1 MSEIEEEAEAPVSSV
16 YAVSAVSQEERM
28 TMFFKLRQD
37 YLEERK
43 KIISQ
48 LYKKTKFM
56 ELTNDKKRNEL
67 KKKMLESESIK
78 NIMEK
83 MQRLKLTRGFKLGNT
98 HNLQDLLASQ
108 FKRVE
113 AMKEQIINL
122 KLDLLFNYKTEDE
135 TLAEISGKIPEFNRE
150 LETYKKYLSDYET
163 VVGKKEEHVRYIRT
177 RDEIQS
183 VLSNIEK
190 QQELVLKTHDPLKQV
205 EIIRNMLETYQSS
218 LQFDAEYQDDDAT
231 AENMDEALEEP
242 VSKRRETETTKL
254 MKLKYASCS
263 MYKSHPDDDEIYLI
277 QTPYTLSELE
287 ITKK

>member
-1 MSEIEEEAEAPVSSV
+1 MSEIAEPVESNDEEK
-16 YAVSAVSQEERM
+16 M

-37 YLEERK
+37 YIEERK

-56 ELTNDKKRNEL
+56 EMTNDKKRNEL
-67 KKKMLESESIK
+67 KKKILDSEIIK
-78 NIMEK
+78 HIMEK
-83 MQRLKLTRGFKLGNT
+83 MQRLKRSRGFKLGNT
-98 HNLQDLLASQ
+98 YNLRDLLASQ

-113 AMKEQIINL
+113 VMKEQIINL

-135 TLAEISGKIPEFNRE
+135 TLAEISGKIPEFNKQ
-150 LETYKKYLSDYET
+150 LEIYKKYLSDYET

-190 QQELVLKTHDPLKQV
+190 QQELILKTHDPIKQV
-205 EIIRNMLETYQSS
+205 EIIHNMLETYQSS
-218 LQFDAEYQDDDAT
+218 LQFDPEYQDDDAT
-231 AENMDEALEEP
+231 AENMDEELEEP
-242 VSKRRETETTKL
+242 VLKRRETETTKL
-254 MKLKYASCS
+254 MKLKYANCS

-277 QTPYTLSELE
+277 QTPYTLLEFE

>member
-1 MSEIEEEAEAPVSSV
+1 MSEIEEQVPV
-16 YAVSAVSQEERM
+16 VSESNEEERM

-37 YLEERK
+37 YVEERK

-67 KKKMLESESIK
+67 KKKILESESIK

-83 MQRLKLTRGFKLGNT
+83 MQRLKRTRGFKLGNT
-98 HNLQDLLASQ
+98 RNLQDLLASQ

-113 AMKEQIINL
+113 TMKEQIINL

-150 LETYKKYLSDYET
+150 LEIYKKYLSEYET
-163 VVGKKEEHVRYIRT
+163 VVENKEAHVRYIRT

-205 EIIRNMLETYQSS
+205 EIIHNMLETYQSS
-218 LQFDAEYQDDDAT
+218 LQFDPEYQDAT
-231 AENMDEALEEP
+231 ADTNVNEESEEP
-242 VSKRRETETTKL
+242 VVSKKRETETTKL

-263 MYKSHPDDDEIYLI
+263 MYKSHPDDDEFYLI

>member
-1 MSEIEEEAEAPVSSV
+1 MSDIEEEVQLESN
-16 YAVSAVSQEERM
+16 EEEKM
-28 TMFFKLRQD
+28 TMFLKLRQD
-37 YLEERK
+37 YFEERK

-56 ELTNDKKRNEL
+56 EMPNDKKRNEL
-67 KKKMLESESIK
+67 KKKILESELIK
-78 NIMEK
+78 HIMEK
-83 MQRLKLTRGFKLGNT
+83 MQRLKRSRGFKLGNT

-108 FKRVE
+108 FKKVE
-113 AMKEQIINL
+113 TMKEQIINL

-135 TLAEISGKIPEFNRE
+135 TLAEISKKIPEFNKQLE
-150 LETYKKYLSDYET
+150 LYKKYLSDYET
-163 VVGKKEEHVRYIRT
+163 VVGNKEAHVRYIRT

-183 VLSNIEK
+183 ILSNVEK

-218 LQFDAEYQDDDAT
+218 LQFDPEYQDADAF
-231 AENMDEALEEP
+231 AEPTEESDLEP
-242 VSKRRETETTKL
+242 VSRKRETETTKL

-277 QTPYTLSELE
+277 QTPYTISQLE
-287 ITKK
+287 IIKK

>member
-1 MSEIEEEAEAPVSSV
+1 MSEIAEPVESNDEEK
-16 YAVSAVSQEERM
+16 M

-37 YLEERK
+37 YFEERK

-48 LYKKTKFM
+48 LNKKTKFM
-56 ELTNDKKRNEL
+56 EMTNDKKRTEL
-67 KKKMLESESIK
+67 KKKLMDSEIVK

-83 MQRLKLTRGFKLGNT
+83 MQRLKRSRGFKIGNK
-98 HNLQDLLASQ
+98 HNLQDLLESQ

-113 AMKEQIINL
+113 TMKEQIINL

-135 TLAEISGKIPEFNRE
+135 TLAEISGKIPEFNKQ
-150 LETYKKYLSDYET
+150 LEIYKKYLSDYET

-183 VLSNIEK
+183 ILSNIEK

-205 EIIRNMLETYQSS
+205 EIIGNMLETYKSS
-218 LQFDAEYQDDDAT
+218 LQFDPEYQEAT
-231 AENMDEALEEP
+231 ATVANVDEELESEP
-242 VSKRRETETTKL
+242 ASRKRETETTKL
-254 MKLKYASCS
+254 MKLKYANCS

-277 QTPYTLSELE
+277 QTPYTLFELE

>member
-1 MSEIEEEAEAPVSSV
+1 MSEIEEVPV
-16 YAVSAVSQEERM
+16 VSELNEEERM

-67 KKKMLESESIK
+67 KKKILESESIK

-83 MQRLKLTRGFKLGNT
+83 MQRLKRTRGFKLGNT

-108 FKRVE
+108 FKRIE

-135 TLAEISGKIPEFNRE
+135 TLAEISGKIPEFNRQ
-150 LETYKKYLSDYET
+150 LEIYKKYLSDYET
-163 VVGKKEEHVRYIRT
+163 IVGKKEEHVRYIRT

-218 LQFDAEYQDDDAT
+218 LQFDPEYQDAT
-231 AENMDEALEEP
+231 ADTNVNEESEEP

-254 MKLKYASCS
+254 MKLKYANCS

>member
-1 MSEIEEEAEAPVSSV
+1 MSDIEEAQLESND
-16 YAVSAVSQEERM
+16 EEKM
-28 TMFFKLRQD
+28 AMFFKLKQD
-37 YLEERK
+37 YIEERK

-56 ELTNDKKRNEL
+56 EMTNDKKRNEL
-67 KKKMLESESIK
+67 KKKILDSEIIK
-78 NIMEK
+78 HIMEK
-83 MQRLKLTRGFKLGNT
+83 MQRLKRSRGFKLGNK
-98 HNLQDLLASQ
+98 HNLQDLIASQ
-108 FKRVE
+108 FKKVE
-113 AMKEQIINL
+113 TMKEQIINL

-135 TLAEISGKIPEFNRE
+135 TLAEISGKIPEFNKQ
-150 LETYKKYLSDYET
+150 LEIYKKYLSDYET

-190 QQELVLKTHDPLKQV
+190 QQELILKTHDPIKQV
-205 EIIRNMLETYQSS
+205 EIIHNILETYQSS
-218 LQFDAEYQDDDAT
+218 LQFDPEYQDDDAT

-277 QTPYTLSELE
+277 QTPYTLSEFE

>member
-1 MSEIEEEAEAPVSSV
+1 MSENEELVESND
-16 YAVSAVSQEERM
+16 EEKM

-37 YLEERK
+37 YFEERK

-56 ELTNDKKRNEL
+56 EMSNDKKRNEL
-67 KKKMLESESIK
+67 KKKILESEIIK

-83 MQRLKLTRGFKLGNT
+83 MQRLKRTRGFKIGNKY
-98 HNLQDLLASQ
+98 NLQDLLESQ
-108 FKRVE
+108 FKKVE
-113 AMKEQIINL
+113 TMKEQIINL

-135 TLAEISGKIPEFNRE
+135 TLAEISGKIPEFNKQ
-150 LETYKKYLSDYET
+150 LEIYKKYLSDYET
-163 VVGKKEEHVRYIRT
+163 IVSNKEENVRYIRT

-218 LQFDAEYQDDDAT
+218 LQFNPEYQDEILVNA
-231 AENMDEALEEP
+231 NMGQTYESDLES
-242 VSKRRETETTKL
+242 VSKKRETETTKL

-263 MYKSHPDDDEIYLI
+263 MYKSHPDDDEFYLI
-277 QTPYTLSELE
+277 QSPYTVSELE
-287 ITKK
+287 TTKK

>member
-1 MSEIEEEAEAPVSSV
+1 MSEIVEPVESESNEEEK
-16 YAVSAVSQEERM
+16 M

-37 YLEERK
+37 YIEERK

-56 ELTNDKKRNEL
+56 EMTNDKKRNEL
-67 KKKMLESESIK
+67 KKKIIDSEIIK
-78 NIMEK
+78 HLMEK
-83 MQRLKLTRGFKLGNT
+83 MQRLKRSRGFKLGNK
-98 HNLQDLLASQ
+98 HNLQDLITSQ
-108 FKRVE
+108 FKKVE
-113 AMKEQIINL
+113 TMKEQIINL

-135 TLAEISGKIPEFNRE
+135 TLAEISGKIPEFNKQ
-150 LETYKKYLSDYET
+150 LEIYKKYLSDYET

-190 QQELVLKTHDPLKQV
+190 QQELILKTHDPLKQV
-205 EIIRNMLETYQSS
+205 DIIRNMLEMYQSS
-218 LQFDAEYQDDDAT
+218 LQFDPEYQDDNAT
-231 AENMDEALEEP
+231 EENMDEELEEP
-242 VSKRRETETTKL
+242 VLKRRETETTKL
-254 MKLKYASCS
+254 MKLKYANCS

-277 QTPYTLSELE
+277 QTPYTISELE

>member
-1 MSEIEEEAEAPVSSV
+1 MSEIAEPVESNDEEK
-16 YAVSAVSQEERM
+16 M

-37 YLEERK
+37 YIEERK

-56 ELTNDKKRNEL
+56 EMTNDKKRNEL
-67 KKKMLESESIK
+67 KKKILDSEIIK
-78 NIMEK
+78 HLMEK
-83 MQRLKLTRGFKLGNT
+83 MQRLKRSRGFKLGNK
-98 HNLQDLLASQ
+98 HNLQDLITSQ
-108 FKRVE
+108 FKKVE

-135 TLAEISGKIPEFNRE
+135 TLAEISGKIPEFNKQ
-150 LETYKKYLSDYET
+150 LEIYKKYLSDYET

-190 QQELVLKTHDPLKQV
+190 QQELILKTHDPIKQV

-218 LQFDAEYQDDDAT
+218 LQFDPEYQDDDAT

-242 VSKRRETETTKL
+242 VLKRRETETTKL
-254 MKLKYASCS
+254 MKLKYANCS

>member
-1 MSEIEEEAEAPVSSV
+1 MSDIEEEAAATALESN
-16 YAVSAVSQEERM
+16 EEEKM
-28 TMFFKLRQD
+28 TMFLKLRQD
-37 YLEERK
+37 YFEERK

-56 ELTNDKKRNEL
+56 EMSNDKKRNEL
-67 KKKMLESESIK
+67 KKKILESELIK

-83 MQRLKLTRGFKLGNT
+83 MQRLKRSRGFKIGNT

-108 FKRVE
+108 FKKVE
-113 AMKEQIINL
+113 TMKEQIINL

-135 TLAEISGKIPEFNRE
+135 TLADISKKIPEFNKQLE
-150 LETYKKYLSDYET
+150 LYKKYLTDYET
-163 VVGKKEEHVRYIRT
+163 VVGNKEAHVRYIRT

-183 VLSNIEK
+183 ILSNVEK

-205 EIIRNMLETYQSS
+205 EIVRNMLETYQSS
-218 LQFDAEYQDDDAT
+218 LQFNPEYQDANAFVEPTEETDF
-231 AENMDEALEEP
+231 EP
-242 VSKRRETETTKL
+242 VTRRRETETTKL

-277 QTPYTLSELE
+277 QTPYTISQLE
-287 ITKK
+287 IIKK

>member
-1 MSEIEEEAEAPVSSV
+1 MSEISESVEINDEEKT
-16 YAVSAVSQEERM
+16 

-37 YLEERK
+37 YIEERK

-56 ELTNDKKRNEL
+56 EMTNDKKRNEL
-67 KKKMLESESIK
+67 KKKILESELIK

-83 MQRLKLTRGFKLGNT
+83 MQRLKRSRGFKLGNT
-98 HNLQDLLASQ
+98 HNLQDLLTSQ
-108 FKRVE
+108 FKKVE

-135 TLAEISGKIPEFNRE
+135 TLAEISGKIPEFNKQ
-150 LETYKKYLSDYET
+150 LEIYKKYLSDYET
-163 VVGKKEEHVRYIRT
+163 VVGNKETHVRYIRT

-190 QQELVLKTHDPLKQV
+190 QQELILKTHDPLKQV

-218 LQFDAEYQDDDAT
+218 LQFDPEYQDDDAT
-231 AENMDEALEEP
+231 AENMDEELEEP
-242 VSKRRETETTKL
+242 VLKRRETETTKL
-254 MKLKYASCS
+254 MKLKYANCS

-277 QTPYTLSELE
+277 QTPYTISQLE
-287 ITKK
+287 IIKK

>member
-1 MSEIEEEAEAPVSSV
+1 MSDIEEEVQLESN
-16 YAVSAVSQEERM
+16 EEEKL

-37 YLEERK
+37 YFEERK

-56 ELTNDKKRNEL
+56 EMPNDKKRNEL
-67 KKKMLESESIK
+67 KKKILESELIK
-78 NIMEK
+78 HIMEK
-83 MQRLKLTRGFKLGNT
+83 MQRLKRSRGFKIGNT

-108 FKRVE
+108 FKKVE
-113 AMKEQIINL
+113 TMKEQIINL

-135 TLAEISGKIPEFNRE
+135 TLAEISKKIPEFNKQLE
-150 LETYKKYLSDYET
+150 LYKKYLSDYET
-163 VVGKKEEHVRYIRT
+163 VIGNKEAHVRYIRT

-183 VLSNIEK
+183 ILSNVEK

-218 LQFDAEYQDDDAT
+218 LQFDPEYQDADAFT
-231 AENMDEALEEP
+231 EPTEESDLEP
-242 VSKRRETETTKL
+242 VTRRRETETTKL

-277 QTPYTLSELE
+277 QTPYTISQLE
-287 ITKK
+287 IIKK

>member
-1 MSEIEEEAEAPVSSV
+1 MSEIEEVPV
-16 YAVSAVSQEERM
+16 VSELNEEERM

-67 KKKMLESESIK
+67 KKKILESESIK

-83 MQRLKLTRGFKLGNT
+83 MQRLKRTRGFKLGNT

-113 AMKEQIINL
+113 TMKEQIINL

-150 LETYKKYLSDYET
+150 LEIYKKYLSDYET

-218 LQFDAEYQDDDAT
+218 LQFDPEYQDAT
-231 AENMDEALEEP
+231 ADTNVNEESEEP

-254 MKLKYASCS
+254 MKLKYANCS

>member
-1 MSEIEEEAEAPVSSV
+1 MSDIEEEVPVPV
-16 YAVSAVSQEERM
+16 HMHLPTVSQEERM

-67 KKKMLESESIK
+67 KKKILESESIK

-83 MQRLKLTRGFKLGNT
+83 MQRLKRTRGFKLGNT
-98 HNLQDLLASQ
+98 QNLQVLLASQ

-150 LETYKKYLSDYET
+150 LEIYKKYLSDYET
-163 VVGKKEEHVRYIRT
+163 VV
-177 RDEIQS
+177 
-183 VLSNIEK
+183 
-190 QQELVLKTHDPLKQV
+190 
-205 EIIRNMLETYQSS
+205 
-218 LQFDAEYQDDDAT
+218 
-231 AENMDEALEEP
+231 EN
-242 VSKRRETETTKL
+242 K
-254 MKLKYASCS
+254 
-263 MYKSHPDDDEIYLI
+263 
-277 QTPYTLSELE
+277 
-287 ITKK
+287 

>member
-1 MSEIEEEAEAPVSSV
+1 MSEIAEPVESNDEEK
-16 YAVSAVSQEERM
+16 M

-37 YLEERK
+37 YIEERK

-48 LYKKTKFM
+48 LYKKAKFM
-56 ELTNDKKRNEL
+56 EMTNDKKRSEL
-67 KKKMLESESIK
+67 KKKLVESEIVK

-83 MQRLKLTRGFKLGNT
+83 MQRLKRSRGFKLGNT
-98 HNLQDLLASQ
+98 HNLQDLITSQ
-108 FKRVE
+108 FKKVE
-113 AMKEQIINL
+113 TMKEEIINL

-135 TLAEISGKIPEFNRE
+135 TLAEISGKIPEFNKQ
-150 LETYKKYLSDYET
+150 LEIYKKYLSDYEA
-163 VVGKKEEHVRYIRT
+163 VVGDKELHVRYIRT

-190 QQELVLKTHDPLKQV
+190 QQELILKTHDPLKQV

-218 LQFDAEYQDDDAT
+218 LQFNPDYQDAT
-231 AENMDEALEEP
+231 AAMVENVGEELESESEP
-242 VSKRRETETTKL
+242 VSRKRETETTKL
-254 MKLKYASCS
+254 MKLKYANCS

-277 QTPYTLSELE
+277 QTPYTIAELE

>member
-1 MSEIEEEAEAPVSSV
+1 MSEIAEPVESNEEEK
-16 YAVSAVSQEERM
+16 M

-37 YLEERK
+37 YIEERK

-56 ELTNDKKRNEL
+56 EMANDKKRNEL
-67 KKKMLESESIK
+67 KKKILDSEIIK
-78 NIMEK
+78 HLMEK
-83 MQRLKLTRGFKLGNT
+83 MQRLKRSRGFKLGNK
-98 HNLQDLLASQ
+98 HNLQDLIASQ
-108 FKRVE
+108 FKKVE
-113 AMKEQIINL
+113 TMKEQIINL

-135 TLAEISGKIPEFNRE
+135 TLAEISGKIPEFNKH
-150 LETYKKYLSDYET
+150 LEIYKKYLSDYEI
-163 VVGKKEEHVRYIRT
+163 VVGKKEEHIRYIRT

-190 QQELVLKTHDPLKQV
+190 QQELILKTHDPIKQV
-205 EIIRNMLETYQSS
+205 DIIRNMLETYQSS
-218 LQFDAEYQDDDAT
+218 LQFDPEYQDDDAT

-242 VSKRRETETTKL
+242 VLKRRETETTKL
-254 MKLKYASCS
+254 MKLKYANCS

-277 QTPYTLSELE
+277 QTPYTLSEFE